1 MGSTILN
8 AFIRVSEKNES
19 KNGLIIYSDCDIEN
33 IIKKITL
40 CISGIRYYY
49 IKHSADDEV
58 SMTHWHLLFRFVT
71 PVRFDVLKDFFPFG
85 KIENA
90 KNVKKCIQYL
100 IHFNDLEKTQYQWSD
115 IVTNVDIE
123 ESYKKSLVRDKLLMV
138 KKKEDIIANIDS
150 GKITKLNMFDY
161 IDIEFYTKYKTD
173 IDRAFEYV
181 YLRQTNQSDRSII
194 VLFYEGSSG
203 CGKTWNAKE
212 FCKER
217 NLSYYISSASDD
229 FMQNYKGEDV
239 LILDDMRDDMPF
251 TQMLRLLDNNTGSS
265 IKSRYFDKTFIGSY
279 VILTSFK
286 PLQFWYSHLNTDV
299 LVQLYRRIPHLL
311 KFVDNKNIE
320 YYIYDLELM
329 RYVKKGMLLNKCP
342 YSSNAEKKSVLP
354 LFDVSLDD
362 VSFDN
367 DFVAVQ
373 NTIFDIDK

>member
-19 KNGLIIYSDCDIEN
+19 KIGLVFYSDCDIEN

-58 SMTHWHLLFRFVT
+58 SMTHWHLLLRFAS
-71 PVRFDVLKDFFPFG
+71 PVRFEVLKDFFPYG

-138 KKKEDIIANIDS
+138 KKKEDVIANIDS

-161 IDIEFYTKYKTD
+161 VDIELYTKYKTD

-181 YLRQTNQSDRSII
+181 YLRQTNQSDRNII
-194 VLFYEGSSG
+194 VLFYEGASG

-212 FCKER
+212 FCKEK

-239 LILDDMRDDMPF
+239 LILDDIRDDMPF

-265 IKSRYFDKTFIGSY
+265 IKSRYFDKTFIGNY
-279 VILTSFK
+279 IILTSFK

-320 YYIYDLELM
+320 YYIYDLELT

-342 YSSNAEKKSVLP
+342 YSLNAEKNTVLP

-362 VSFDN
+362 DSLDN
-367 DFVAVQ
+367 YFVAVQ